1 MKGRKRL
8 PEEELKARGTKR
20 PDRHGNRL
28 EAEPLDTLPPAPS
41 GLTKEGKA
49 VWVETCQKL
58 IALKIL
64 SDQDRDVIEQYC
76 IAVVTARKAARDIEE
91 NGYSL
96 ENDKGGRYT
105 NPALAA
111 LKQSWATMLSISDRF
126 GFSPYARQKLK
137 AETKS
142 KEKQDPLAALFG
154 KN

>member
-20 PDRHGNRL
+20 PDRHDNRL
-28 EAEPLDTLPPAPS
+28 EAEPLDQIPPPPS

-49 VWVETCQKL
+49 VWVDTCQKL